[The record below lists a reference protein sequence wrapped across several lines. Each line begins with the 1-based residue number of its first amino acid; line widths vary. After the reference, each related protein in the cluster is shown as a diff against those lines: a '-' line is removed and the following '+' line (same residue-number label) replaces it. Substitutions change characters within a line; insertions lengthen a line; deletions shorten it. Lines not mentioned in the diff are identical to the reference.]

1 MGLIDTLKK
10 AEHTF
15 TAWVAKTYQAFR
27 NEEPTIVAIS
37 DRVYP
42 YVKSAVQIAIGFESP
57 EVAAAAGPIIDKIHA
72 GLDTAA
78 GLVYDF
84 GATPTAA
91 GILSTVQSDLGSLES
106 VAGIKSDGAKN
117 AISKALSS
125 LGALAAA
132 ITGAITLTGKPLLPP
147 PPQQ

>member
-1 MGLIDTLKK
+1 MSLLDTLKN

-27 NEEPTIVAIS
+27 NVEPTLIQVS

-57 EVAAAAGPIIDKIHA
+57 AVAAAAGPIVDKIHA

-91 GILSTVQSDLGSLES
+91 GILNTVQSDLGSLES
-106 VAGIKSDGAKN
+106 TAGIKSDAAKN
-117 AISKALSS
+117 AIAKALSS
-125 LGALAAA
+125 LQGLTSAV
-132 ITGAITLTGKPLLPP
+132 TGAISATQPTA
-147 PPQQ
+147 

>member
-1 MGLIDTLKK
+1 MKLLDILKQD
-10 AEHTF
+10 EHNF
-15 TAWVAKTYQAFR
+15 TAWVAKEYQAFR
-27 NEEPTIVAIS
+27 NVEPTLVQVS

-57 EVAAAAGPIIDKIHA
+57 AVAALAGPIIDKIHA

-91 GILSTVQSDLGSLES
+91 GVLTTVQSDMASLET

-125 LGALAAA
+125 LNALVAAV
-132 ITGAITLTGKPLLPP
+132 TGAIAGAQTAPAA
-147 PPQQ
+147 